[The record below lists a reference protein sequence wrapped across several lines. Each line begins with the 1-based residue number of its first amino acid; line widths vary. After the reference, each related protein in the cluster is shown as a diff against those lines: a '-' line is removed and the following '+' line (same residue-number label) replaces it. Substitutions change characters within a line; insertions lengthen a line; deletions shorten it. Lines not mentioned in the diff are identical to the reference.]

1 MHMNCVTSVYAV
13 VLLFVVFKQCI
24 VFTALLSHA
33 RYQIAAHLVTS

>member
-1 MHMNCVTSVYAV
+1 MNCVTSVYAV